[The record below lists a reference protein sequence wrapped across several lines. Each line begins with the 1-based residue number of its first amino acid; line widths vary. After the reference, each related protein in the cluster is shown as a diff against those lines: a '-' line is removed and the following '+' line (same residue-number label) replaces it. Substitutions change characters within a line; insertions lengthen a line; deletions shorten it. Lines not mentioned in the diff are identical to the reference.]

1 MAATA
6 HLIHRFTWMQPRIDK
21 LLRLDM
27 TNGIIEFIGHINP
40 IRRPTQLTLIATL
53 AGPGPGPG
61 SQQTTSILVHA
72 AEAQGSHVRLLFT
85 ATAAPTD

>member
-6 HLIHRFTWMQPRIDK
+6 HLIHRFTWMQPRIEK

-40 IRRPTQLTLIATL
+40 IRRPTHLTLIATL
-53 AGPGPGPG
+53 CEI
-61 SQQTTSILVHA
+61 QYTSTILVHA
-72 AEAQGSHVRLLFT
+72 SEAQGSHVRLLFT
-85 ATAAPTD
+85 ATAATAAAATD

>member
-6 HLIHRFTWMQPRIDK
+6 HLIHRFTWMQPRIEK

-40 IRRPTQLTLIATL
+40 IRRPTHLTLIATL
-53 AGPGPGPG
+53 CGI
-61 SQQTTSILVHA
+61 QYTSTILVHA
-72 AEAQGSHVRLLFT
+72 AEMIGTRHVRLLFT
-85 ATAAPTD
+85 AAAAAPTD